1 MLNSSKS
8 TKSIQRFACFVL
20 ASTLPCLSFA
30 EEDWKFNTAINA
42 MTGHYA
48 SSQTMDR
55 QHGTGI
61 RMAGEYKQVWG
72 WSTSLQTT
80 QIKMMPLM
88 PSPTQDQ
95 QNWMLSGYVHTAMDQ
110 VPGHWRLQ
118 LDGYQIHNNDTVGNS
133 DGVRVLAPLITW
145 IAPTQALKVDA
156 GYATSHYKGAS
167 PHHQLTYSLGF
178 GFNQYRDWIELR
190 GYSISQLNPNYALGQ
205 QNTRATDFKITHLLA
220 SAAPWVPH
228 AITVNLERGKKIY
241 FLDVPT
247 QTVYNLPMMHEGGE
261 KIATTWKLSSGS
273 SLSLIASQT
282 RYRAEQP
289 ATHHFKLKTL
299 ATQFEW
305 SW

>member
-1 MLNSSKS
+1 
-8 TKSIQRFACFVL
+8 
-20 ASTLPCLSFA
+20 
-30 EEDWKFNTAINA
+30 
-42 MTGHYA
+42 MTGQYA
-48 SSQTMDR
+48 SSQSMDR

-61 RMAGEYKQVWG
+61 RMTGEHKQAWG
-72 WSTSLQTT
+72 LSTSLQTT

-95 QNWMLSGYVHTAMDQ
+95 QNWMLSGYMYTVIDQ

-118 LDGYQIHNNDTVGNS
+118 LDSYQIHNNDTVGNS
-133 DGVRVLAPLITW
+133 DGVRVSAPLITW
-145 IAPTQALKVDA
+145 IAPTQTFKMDA

-167 PHHQLTYSLGF
+167 PHHQFTYSLGF
-178 GFNQYRDWIELR
+178 GFNQHRNWMELR
-190 GYSISQLNPNYALGQ
+190 GYRISQLNPNYALGH
-205 QNTRATDFKITHLLA
+205 QNTHATDVKITHLFG
-220 SAAPWVPH
+220 SQAPWAPN
-228 AITVNLERGKKIY
+228 AITLHLERGKKIY

-261 KIATTWKLSSGS
+261 KIAGTWKLSNGS

-289 ATHHFKLKTL
+289 AAHHFTLKTL

-305 SW
+305 AW